1 MDIDGFLYA
10 LNDLSTTT
18 ITNHERNIHKLDD
31 LLDINDEPKTNIK
44 ILYKQE
50 KRIPTLMSL
59 YKTLLKYLHYIDD
72 TEYINEYNN
81 EYNKIKCKYDDNKK
95 KDTRKML
102 IDSVYDAND
111 LYNRLEQ
118 FYKNKEYTAYIITY
132 ILLNYNTRNQD
143 LDLKILTSDHKVDIK
158 NDNNNYLIIYK
169 TMVKIYIGTY
179 KTANIYGPKLFII
192 RDKKFIKAI
201 NSIYDTRDKLL
212 INNSNLTTEIT
223 KYTPYNLNE
232 VDILKILLKHN
243 NNIEYY
249 KRASE
254 CRGTDYK
261 TLVEKYSNL

>member
-1 MDIDGFLYA
+1 
-10 LNDLSTTT
+10 
-18 ITNHERNIHKLDD
+18 
-31 LLDINDEPKTNIK
+31 
-44 ILYKQE
+44 
-50 KRIPTLMSL
+50 
-59 YKTLLKYLHYIDD
+59 
-72 TEYINEYNN
+72 
-81 EYNKIKCKYDDNKK
+81 
-95 KDTRKML
+95 
-102 IDSVYDAND
+102 
-111 LYNRLEQ
+111 
-118 FYKNKEYTAYIITY
+118 
-132 ILLNYNTRNQD
+132 
-143 LDLKILTSDHKVDIK
+143 
-158 NDNNNYLIIYK
+158 
-169 TMVKIYIGTY
+169 MVKIYIGTY

-223 KYTPYNLNE
+223 KYTPYNLSE

>member
-1 MDIDGFLYA
+1 MDIDNFVDA
-10 LNDLSTTT
+10 LHELNNNT
-18 ITNHERNIHKLDD
+18 IKTHKRNINKLDEI
-31 LLDINDEPKTNIK
+31 LDINDEPNINIK
-44 ILYKQE
+44 ILYKAE

-59 YKTLLKYLHYIDD
+59 YKTLMNYLNYIDD
-72 TEYINEYNN
+72 IDILSVYSK
-81 EYNKIKCKYDDNKK
+81 EYNKIKSKYDNDKK

-102 IDSVYDAND
+102 IESAYDAND
-111 LYNRLEQ
+111 LYNKSEQ
-118 FYKNKEYTAYIITY
+118 FYKDKDYTAYVISY

-143 LDLKILTSDHKVDIK
+143 LDLTIMKSDNKTDIK
-158 NDNNNYLIIYK
+158 NNDNNYLIIYK
-169 TMVKIYIGTY
+169 TLVKIYIGTY